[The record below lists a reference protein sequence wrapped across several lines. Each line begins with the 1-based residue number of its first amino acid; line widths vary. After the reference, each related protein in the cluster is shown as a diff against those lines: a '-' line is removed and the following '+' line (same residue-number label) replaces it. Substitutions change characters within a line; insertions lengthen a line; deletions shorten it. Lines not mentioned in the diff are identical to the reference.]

1 MATAKPAKK
10 PGALKNWWKIQGGS
24 QLLKSGYLW
33 LSVVLLLPTAHLWLV
48 GDWWLEPLAVLP
60 NVLGFSLGGYAILLA
75 FGDNGFQKILVLET
89 SSAPA
94 DDEKKT
100 IYIRVSATFLH
111 FILVQ
116 VLALMV
122 ALVAKSLNFPPEE
135 IPLIILPSAA
145 SAGGRYVLG
154 ALGFFLFLY
163 AMNLAIAAALSVFKL
178 SEWFESYLKS
188 QVKREAIER
197 ANKEPGTDG
206 N

>member
-1 MATAKPAKK
+1 
-10 PGALKNWWKIQGGS
+10 
-24 QLLKSGYLW
+24 
-33 LSVVLLLPTAHLWLV
+33 
-48 GDWWLEPLAVLP
+48 
-60 NVLGFSLGGYAILLA
+60 
-75 FGDNGFQKILVLET
+75 
-89 SSAPA
+89 
-94 DDEKKT
+94 
-100 IYIRVSATFLH
+100 
-111 FILVQ
+111 
-116 VLALMV
+116 MV